1 MEEKQ
6 LTEDEIYAQIKERI
20 KGEFIPLFTKE
31 GKAVDVGYNKTTK
44 LVYKDVDQM
53 VSIASH
59 HTEEETKA
67 ISEARHKRFEIE
79 AAKKEAATFQKAEKK
94 KFAEWKGEM
103 IFYGEDHYGEL
114 CDLLESMFELY
125 GVNFDL
131 YPEYVWATKPEAYIT
146 KKDAFEVYERD
157 LEDKTDECDLP
168 VEGVEDLQKALD
180 EFYECNKENIL
191 HWPDY
196 SLALLIDD
204 EIEEYRKR
212 YEDE

>member
-20 KGEFIPLFTKE
+20 KSEFVPLFTKE

-59 HTEEETKA
+59 HTEEEVKA
-67 ISEARHKRFEIE
+67 ISEARRRRFDKE
-79 AAKKEAATFQKAEKK
+79 AAKKEASAFEKAKK
-94 KFAEWKGEM
+94 IKFSEFEGDQFYFGDNYQMELETVFDEM
-103 IFYGEDHYGEL
+103 
-114 CDLLESMFELY
+114 
-125 GVNFDL
+125 FDL
-131 YPEYVWATKPEAYIT
+131 YGSDYSMYPKYVWATKQIPYIT
-146 KKDAFEVYERD
+146 SKDAFDVYESNM
-157 LEDKTDECDLP
+157 
-168 VEGVEDLQKALD
+168 EDLDSEYDWTVHGVDVLQMALNAFVD
-180 EFYECNKENIL
+180 VNKTNIAY
-191 HWPDY
+191 WPDY